1 MQPFLTNQASDLLDK
16 KISWIYTKSN
26 MTKKNPFKFGEKEKA
41 VAYGDREKKPSHVFL
56 LPKEKKFPVKVYRNG
71 KWVYSKKL
79 LKAALG
85 RARQHN
91 YPQVATAAERI
102 LKREFGYVEVDGLR
116 KKKKWISTDTGKMK
130 A

>member
-1 MQPFLTNQASDLLDK
+1 MPLTTSDIPDLLDK
-16 KISWIYTKSN
+16 KVKRVYIKNSMAKKS
-26 MTKKNPFKFGEKEKA
+26 PFKFGEKEKA
-41 VAYGDREKKPSHVFL
+41 VAYGNREKYPSHVFL
-56 LPKEKKFPVKVYRNG
+56 LPKQRKFPVKVYRNG

-85 RARQHN
+85 RAEQHN
-91 YPQVATAAERI
+91 YPQVAAAARRI

-116 KKKKWISTDTGKMK
+116 KKRWIQTDTGKMK